1 MQLLFFFF
9 RFLHKQWP
17 QLSII
22 VSSVLFRH
30 IFFKDYME
38 DKGVYKCC
46 QRKTEQQK
54 QYGKLGR
61 HIKAQYHKDCQ
72 RPVQHQDS
80 KCLENVADGH
90 KNALN
95 RVFFTGL

>member
-1 MQLLFFFF
+1 
-9 RFLHKQWP
+9 
-17 QLSII
+17 
-22 VSSVLFRH
+22 
-30 IFFKDYME
+30 ME

-80 KCLENVADGH
+80 MCLENVGDVH
-90 KNALN
+90 KKCVKQSFFYRITKPALN
-95 RVFFTGL
+95 GEYIGQDTGVHQG